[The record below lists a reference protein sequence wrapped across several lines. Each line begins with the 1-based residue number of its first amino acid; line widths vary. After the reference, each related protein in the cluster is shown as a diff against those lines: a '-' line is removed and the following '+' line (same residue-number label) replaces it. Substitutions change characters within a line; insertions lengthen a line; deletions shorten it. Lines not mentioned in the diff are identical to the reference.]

1 MNKIGQAKE
10 LVGGIEKTRVMV
22 YGFVDFSK
30 CLDGSDGRPRN
41 LILDD
46 DKFDK
51 TASRKPPTIL
61 CGRPTSFRLTDAGCR
76 SYSEQRCT
84 LPVLL

>member
-1 MNKIGQAKE
+1 
-10 LVGGIEKTRVMV
+10 MV
-22 YGFVDFSK
+22 VDISK

-51 TASRKPPTIL
+51 RLSEAANSTFA
-61 CGRPTSFRLTDAGCR
+61 GVPTSFRLTDAG
-76 SYSEQRCT
+76 
-84 LPVLL
+84 LPK